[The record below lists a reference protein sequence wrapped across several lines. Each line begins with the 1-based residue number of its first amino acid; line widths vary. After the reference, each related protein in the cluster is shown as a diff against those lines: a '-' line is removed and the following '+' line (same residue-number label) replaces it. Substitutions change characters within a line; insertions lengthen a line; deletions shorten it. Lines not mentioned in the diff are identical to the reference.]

1 MESSN
6 AIKVVNASIALEH
19 SQDRVFDVFVEA
31 NQFGSDYGECKMKFI
46 AEIEPAS
53 ILATVHWDGT
63 HYNTF
68 HTLHY
73 AGSKEPSVAITG
85 VFSPEEI
92 GLADLGEVAAA
103 VAVRCALDFTA
114 SDPEDNHSDFC
125 FPYIIELCQLR
136 YWNRYELP
144 DIRLSVAYESDE
156 EPTKYEGAIR
166 LTSPEDFSQVR
177 LNFTVLSANDSI
189 VTVKSFLQLDEGK
202 VFSHH
207 YYETEVESGERTMEQ
222 CRTKVAKLLA
232 NETVHYYDESE
243 E

>member
-1 MESSN
+1 MESRN
-6 AIKVVNASIALEH
+6 AIKVVNTSIAMEH
-19 SQDRVFDVFVEA
+19 SQDRVFDCFVEA
-31 NQFGSDYGECKMKFI
+31 SQFGPDYGECKMKFI

-53 ILATVHWDGT
+53 ILSTVHWDGT

-73 AGSKEPSVAITG
+73 AGSKEPAVAITG
-85 VFSPEEI
+85 VFSPDEI
-92 GLADLGEVAAA
+92 ALADLGEIAAA

-125 FPYIIELCQLR
+125 FPYIVELCNLR
-136 YWNRYELP
+136 YFDRTEIP
-144 DIRLSVAYESDE
+144 DIRLSVASDSDE

-166 LTSPEDFSQVR
+166 ISNEDFTQVR
-177 LNFTVLSANDSI
+177 LNFTVLSANDTI
-189 VTVKSFLQLDEGK
+189 TTVKSHLQLDEGK

-207 YYETEVESGERTMEQ
+207 YYEVENEPGTLIMEQ

-232 NETVHYYDESE
+232 YETTQYFQDDEE
-243 E
+243 